1 MSAVQEVAESSAA
14 AEPVIGELRPSTL
27 FDGEVPVVHSVSR
40 FGRQTTRIPR
50 PSHLNT
56 ASQDASRQQA
66 NAPEQSPV
74 MVYSRVEPSPTTG
87 MPYPPPLFQTQGT
100 NTEQAHFAASASARP
115 WSARGATPV
124 SKKEDR
130 ASRRESCANDD
141 GYHWRKYGEKT
152 VKGSPYPR
160 SYYKCSH
167 AGCNVKKIVERDP
180 KTGDVSSAIAKGG
193 HNHTKPN
200 SRPSSGSMHARGT
213 GRAGRGGRA
222 TTHGRAGRGR
232 GRGREELEREPSF
245 SFGVNQPYSLHSRL
259 DIEAIGDTED
269 GMATEDEVDEEEL
282 AAAEMHAEPG
292 STAEA
297 AQRAAQV
304 AGQVKQAHLQER
316 TRLEE
321 DAIARLVAMRE
332 EKVENMAHETTPA
345 SAKRQKRSTAAA
357 AGGSP
362 NPLSTPPSV
371 GAPTMSDDMYMLMDE
386 DEKTSV
392 SMSGGRSGGR
402 SDKEILRVV
411 TDGDSYDDGYRWR
424 KYGQKVVKGNEHPRS
439 YYKCTAQG
447 CLVRK
452 HVEVSGSNPNQ
463 LVTTY
468 EGMHNHPIPPAS
480 SGASKGGMGRRSS
493 LSGADGQARGIIST
507 RRQAAA
513 EAERRRT
520 EDAEDVSS
528 AHMAEPASQV
538 QHQMA
543 PTFVGD
549 SIHET
554 DGDKGSEAM
563 TGGSLLGGPGMT
575 EMPGLQAA
583 LAAASA
589 AMQAAGQSMPP
600 PAPHMLQPDQT
611 ISQAPV
617 AVGHQYGSMDMP
629 YDGSHAT
636 RWDPA
641 GLVNPPAMASMP
653 LEHTSLVQ
661 QPLLQNE
668 QPTANNN

>member
-1 MSAVQEVAESSAA
+1 MSTVHELGESSA
-14 AEPVIGELRPSTL
+14 PTDPTIGQPRPSTL

-56 ASQDASRQQA
+56 ATIDAPTQQPS
-66 NAPEQSPV
+66 APEQSPV

-100 NTEQAHFAASASARP
+100 NTEQAASFAAGAARP
-115 WSARGATPV
+115 WSGAGRGATPATR
-124 SKKEDR
+124 KEDR
-130 ASRRESCANDD
+130 GSRRESCANDD

-180 KTGDVSSAIAKGG
+180 KTGDVSSSIAKGG

-200 SRPSSGSMHARGT
+200 SRPSSGSMNTRGT
-213 GRAGRGGRA
+213 GRTARGGRA
-222 TTHGRAGRGR
+222 TRGRTGRGR
-232 GRGREELEREPSF
+232 GRGRGELEREPSF
-245 SFGVNQPYSLHSRL
+245 SFDLNGPYSLQTRL
-259 DIEAIGDTED
+259 DMEAIGDTED
-269 GMATEDEVDEEEL
+269 GMATEDDEDDTDL
-282 AAAEMHAEPG
+282 PPAEMHAEPA

-297 AQRAAQV
+297 AQHAAQAAAAV
-304 AGQVKQAHLQER
+304 RQAELRER

-332 EKVENMAHETTPA
+332 EKVENMAQEVSPA
-345 SAKRQKRSTAAA
+345 SAKRQRRASGA
-357 AGGSP
+357 GSP
-362 NPLSTPPSV
+362 SPYSTPPASV
-371 GAPTMSDDMYMLMDE
+371 GPTMSDDMYMLMDE
-386 DEKTSV
+386 EEKTSV

-402 SDKEILRVV
+402 ADRELLRVV
-411 TDGDSYDDGYRWR
+411 TEGDTYDDGYRWR
-424 KYGQKVVKGNEHPRS
+424 KYGQKVVKGNPHPRS
-439 YYKCTAQG
+439 YYKCTASG
-447 CLVRK
+447 CFVRK
-452 HVEVSGSNPNQ
+452 HVEMSGDEANQ

-468 EGMHNHPIPPAS
+468 EGMHNHPIPPAT
-480 SGASKGGMGRRSS
+480 SGASRGAMGRRSS

-513 EAERRRT
+513 EAERRRG

-528 AHMAEPASQV
+528 AHMADPLSQG

-549 SIHET
+549 SIHQT
-554 DGDKGSEAM
+554 DDEKASEAM

-589 AMQAAGQSMPP
+589 AMQAASQAMPP
-600 PAPHMLQPDQT
+600 PGPISHQQDPTL
-611 ISQAPV
+611 SQAPV
-617 AVGHQYGSMDMP
+617 SVGDRYNGTLDMS
-629 YDGSHAT
+629 YDSNQASRGWDSSSLVNAPVSSAMSLEHAT
-636 RWDPA
+636 
-641 GLVNPPAMASMP
+641 
-653 LEHTSLVQ
+653 LVQ
-661 QPLLQNE
+661 QSLPDNHNRAVE
-668 QPTANNN
+668 N

>member
-1 MSAVQEVAESSAA
+1 
-14 AEPVIGELRPSTL
+14 
-27 FDGEVPVVHSVSR
+27 
-40 FGRQTTRIPR
+40 
-50 PSHLNT
+50 
-56 ASQDASRQQA
+56 
-66 NAPEQSPV
+66 

-100 NTEQAHFAASASARP
+100 NTEQAASFAAGAARP
-115 WSARGATPV
+115 WSGAGRGATPATR
-124 SKKEDR
+124 KEDR
-130 ASRRESCANDD
+130 GSRRESCANDD

-200 SRPSSGSMHARGT
+200 SRPSSGSMNTRGT
-213 GRAGRGGRA
+213 GRTARGGRA
-222 TTHGRAGRGR
+222 TRGRTGRGR
-232 GRGREELEREPSF
+232 GRGRGELEREPSF
-245 SFGVNQPYSLHSRL
+245 SFDLNGPYSLQTRL
-259 DIEAIGDTED
+259 DMEAIGDTED
-269 GMATEDEVDEEEL
+269 GMATEDDEDDTDL
-282 AAAEMHAEPG
+282 PPAEMHAEPA

-297 AQRAAQV
+297 AQHAAQAAAAV
-304 AGQVKQAHLQER
+304 RQAELRER

-332 EKVENMAHETTPA
+332 EKVENMAHE
-345 SAKRQKRSTAAA
+345 
-357 AGGSP
+357 
-362 NPLSTPPSV
+362 
-371 GAPTMSDDMYMLMDE
+371 E
-386 DEKTSV
+386 EKTSV

-402 SDKEILRVV
+402 ADRELLRVV
-411 TDGDSYDDGYRWR
+411 TEGDTYDDGYRWR
-424 KYGQKVVKGNEHPRS
+424 KYGQKVVKGNPHPRS
-439 YYKCTAQG
+439 YYKCTASG
-447 CLVRK
+447 CFVRK
-452 HVEVSGSNPNQ
+452 HVEMSGDEANQ

-468 EGMHNHPIPPAS
+468 EGMHNHPIPPAT
-480 SGASKGGMGRRSS
+480 SGASRGAMGRRSS

-513 EAERRRT
+513 EAERRRG

-528 AHMAEPASQV
+528 AHMADPLSQG

-549 SIHET
+549 SIHQT
-554 DGDKGSEAM
+554 DDEKASEAM

-589 AMQAAGQSMPP
+589 AMQAASQAMPP
-600 PAPHMLQPDQT
+600 PGPISHQQDPTL
-611 ISQAPV
+611 SQAPV
-617 AVGHQYGSMDMP
+617 SVGDRYNGTLDMS
-629 YDGSHAT
+629 YDSNQASRGWDSSSLVNAPVSSAMSLEHAT
-636 RWDPA
+636 
-641 GLVNPPAMASMP
+641 
-653 LEHTSLVQ
+653 LVQ
-661 QPLLQNE
+661 QSLPDNHNRAVE
-668 QPTANNN
+668 N